1 MLQVAAGFP
10 LQDSAFLYRIGL
22 AEVATVLLL
31 AMVLIVG
38 ASQCPHVCC

>member
-10 LQDSAFLYRIGL
+10 LQDSALYRIGL